1 MNQLLSIL
9 GIAEHEAWSAFL
21 EPALAILVIL
31 ALAWV
36 ASLLAA
42 RIVRVMRTTMT
53 ARLQR
58 AEAMRVETL
67 GRVLHYVVS
76 VVIWVVAGM
85 LVLAQLG
92 ISIAPILGAAGV
104 AGIAVGFGAQSLVKD
119 YFTGIIL
126 LLENQ
131 VRVGDVIEAAGI
143 GGLVEEVTLRYIRLR
158 DYDGN
163 VHFIPNGIIAHI
175 TSSSREYAQSV
186 IDVGVA
192 YREDIDAVLAVMRE
206 VGSRMRKDPQF
217 GPKILEDVEMVGV
230 ERWDDSAVILRCR
243 FKVMP
248 LEQWSTRREYLRRL
262 KKTFDERGIEI
273 PYPHLT
279 VYAGS
284 APGRAPF
291 AIESLKAELG

>member
-1 MNQLLSIL
+1 MNKLLSLL
-9 GIAEHEAWSAFL
+9 GIAEHEAWSVFL
-21 EPALAILVIL
+21 EPALSILVIL
-31 ALAWV
+31 VLAWV

-42 RIVRVMRTTMT
+42 RIIRLMRTTMA

-58 AEAMRVETL
+58 AEAMRIETL

-76 VVIWVVAGM
+76 VVIWIVAGM
-85 LVLAQLG
+85 LVLAELG
-92 ISIAPILGAAGV
+92 ISIAPILGAAG
-104 AGIAVGFGAQSLVKD
+104 VGFGAQSLVKD
-119 YFTGIIL
+119 YFTGIIF

-163 VHFIPNGIIAHI
+163 VHFVPNGIIAHI
-175 TSSSREYAQSV
+175 TSRSREYAQSV

-192 YREDIDAVLAVMRE
+192 YREDVDAVLQVMRE
-206 VGSRMRKDPQF
+206 VGAEMRKDAQF
-217 GPKILEDVEMVGV
+217 GPKILEDIEMVGV

-248 LEQWSTRREYLRRL
+248 LEQWNTRREYLRRL

-284 APGRAPF
+284 APGRVP
-291 AIESLKAELG
+291 IEVALLGQTQR

>member
-21 EPALAILVIL
+21 EPALAILAIL
-31 ALAWV
+31 VLAWM

-42 RIVRVMRTTMT
+42 RIIRVMRTTMT

-76 VVIWVVAGM
+76 VVIWIVAGM

-206 VGSRMRKDPQF
+206 VGAQMRKDPQF
-217 GPKILEDVEMVGV
+217 GPNILEDIEMVGV
-230 ERWDDSAVILRCR
+230 ERWDNSAVILRCR

-291 AIESLKAELG
+291 AIESLKAELR